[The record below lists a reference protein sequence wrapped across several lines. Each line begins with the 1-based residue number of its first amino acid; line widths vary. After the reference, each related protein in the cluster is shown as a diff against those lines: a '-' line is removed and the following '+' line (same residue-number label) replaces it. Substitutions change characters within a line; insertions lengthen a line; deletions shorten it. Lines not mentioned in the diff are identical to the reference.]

1 VRRITILAALFCALS
16 ASGAPATLHIVT
28 SFFPVYCW
36 TANVAGDNARV
47 ENLLTTSAEPH
58 DYAFKVSDA
67 RRLSE
72 ADLIV
77 INGLDLEV
85 WLPRFLRT
93 DTAATNKIISATTG
107 LEAPLLFG
115 EQHHHHGAG
124 HPVSGRGVEHP
135 NEHVWLDPI
144 LAAHGV
150 TNILAALQRIDAR
163 HAADYARNAA
173 GYVGRLHQLD
183 AEIRQSLANITNRAI
198 VTYHDAF
205 PYFAQRYGLEIAGV
219 VEKMP
224 DVNPT
229 PKYLS
234 RLGRTMRERG
244 IRVIFTERGSMTRV
258 ARRIAQD
265 LRVELVEL
273 DALESGP
280 LTRTAYEERM
290 RHNATVLRN
299 HLK

>member
-1 VRRITILAALFCALS
+1 MAALFCALA
-16 ASGAPATLHIVT
+16 ASGASPTLRIVT

-36 TANVAGDNARV
+36 TANIAGDNARV
-47 ENLLTTSAEPH
+47 DNLLTAGADPH

-67 RRLSE
+67 RRLSD

-77 INGLDLEV
+77 INGLGLEV
-85 WLPRFLRT
+85 WLPRFLHT

-107 LEAPLLFG
+107 LEASLLFG
-115 EQHHHHGAG
+115 EQQHHHSPGRDAHGPG
-124 HPVSGRGVEHP
+124 GEHP

-150 TNILAALQRIDAR
+150 TNILAALQRIDGNQV
-163 HAADYARNAA
+163 AAYARNASA
-173 GYVGRLHQLD
+173 YVERLHQLD
-183 AEIRQSLANITNRAI
+183 ADIRQSLATITNRAI

-244 IRVIFTERGSMTRV
+244 IRVIFAERGSMTRV

-265 LRVELVEL
+265 LGVDLVEL
-273 DALESGP
+273 DPLESGP

-290 RHNATVLRN
+290 RHNATVLQH